1 MPSNL
6 ELKRSLEQ
14 TRKELSNKNKE
25 IEQLNAKL
33 SSFLELKESDK
44 VNKDVKIA
52 ETVCINT
59 ENTENTDT
67 NTDTNNN
74 GLCKLQESTQSP
86 DSKPIKKRKKSLW
99 YLYLW

>member
-14 TRKELSNKNKE
+14 ARKELSNKNKE
-25 IEQLNAKL
+25 IDQLNAKL
-33 SSFLELKESDK
+33 STFLELKESI
-44 VNKDVKIA
+44 NIN
-52 ETVCINT
+52 ETDSINT
-59 ENTENTDT
+59 ENKSQESQESQE
-67 NTDTNNN
+67 
-74 GLCKLQESTQSP
+74 LQELQDSKHVQESP